1 MQPLLNA
8 SRVWYTILAGSLKKR
23 ETSRK
28 HPKNKLSLATEVDKP
43 KTTLILKPRRGNNFI
58 VKFQI

>member
-8 SRVWYTILAGSLKKR
+8 SKMWYTILVGSLKKL

-28 HPKNKLSLATEVDKP
+28 HPKNKLSLVTEVDESKAR
-43 KTTLILKPRRGNNFI
+43 LIMKPRRGNNFI